1 MRKATATR
9 RRHAQAAAATTATTA
24 MPMTT
29 TTILL
34 ARNIGDLCEIF
45 SGSQGSVN
53 AKTDFYGCQTAIG
66 SGTLGNYAICDTPA
80 YSNSA

>member
-1 MRKATATR
+1 MHPLQTTVRRPKTATNCV
-9 RRHAQAAAATTATTA
+9 
-24 MPMTT
+24 PV
-29 TTILL
+29 
-34 ARNIGDLCEIF
+34 GDLCEIF

-80 YSNSA
+80 YSNSAQDAQVTISKHGW